1 MAIEK
6 HDENQKCT
14 TCSKCGASIE
24 ATSGDLEDVLRVLE
38 IAPTRAEAPNASVCR
53 ATLKEKYGS
62 KRAKQLIEVLL
73 EDRVIPATK
82 AYHRR
87 HLMQLN
93 KKPLKPKISVPQEE
107 PIRQRN

>member
-1 MAIEK
+1 MTIGR
-6 HDENQKCT
+6 HDQNPKCT
-14 TCSKCGASIE
+14 TCVQCGANME

-62 KRAKQLIEVLL
+62 KRAKQLIDLLL

-87 HLMQLN
+87 HMMLLDR
-93 KKPLKPKISVPQEE
+93 KPLKPKTDAPQEE
-107 PIRQRN
+107 PIPQTN